1 MKYRRRTDD
10 RGKEGEDKREI
21 NISNT
26 GRDILATFQNKQ
38 KEWNHR
44 FNKLYEPQTR

>member
-21 NISNT
+21 NIQEG
-26 GRDILATFQNKQ
+26 GRLGVGSKGGIGSVKG
-38 KEWNHR
+38 R
-44 FNKLYEPQTR
+44 G

>member
-10 RGKEGEDKREI
+10 RGKEGEDKSEI
-21 NISNT
+21 NISNI

-38 KEWNHR
+38 KE
-44 FNKLYEPQTR
+44 

>member
-10 RGKEGEDKREI
+10 RGREGEDKRER

-26 GRDILATFQNKQ
+26 GRDILASFQNEQ
-38 KEWNHR
+38 KE
-44 FNKLYEPQTR
+44 